1 MAPSGICNASVIY
14 LIRVKD
20 DALDPIEA
28 DVIAERMRKK
38 NPVAQRLCRRCGRG
52 GGRQQG
58 NASALRHSLFGG
70 ARARGDVQ
78 CRHQLADRGGFI
90 GYHSGT
96 ARSAEHGIQMHI
108 QEMSLDSGFAPSAHP
123 GMTKAHATF
132 TSMCR
137 NMA

>member
-1 MAPSGICNASVIY
+1 MAPSGIRNASVIY

-20 DALDPIEA
+20 DTLDPIEA

-38 NPVAQRLCRRCGRG
+38 IQSRSDFAADVVAVEGESKETLRLYGIPY
-52 GGRQQG
+52 
-58 NASALRHSLFGG
+58 SVG

-78 CRHQLADRGGFI
+78 CRLQLADRDGLI

-96 ARSAEHGIQMHI
+96 ARSAEHRIQMHI
-108 QEMSLDSGFAPSAHP
+108 QEMSLDSGFAPSVRP
-123 GMTKAHATF
+123 RMTEAHATL